1 MGKNVVAVGLSY
13 GFIEPLESTGIATTL
28 ENAFRLLEF
37 LSKRSL
43 KTTQVDRDLFNYY
56 TDNVIDQY
64 RCFVETHY
72 YLSSRD
78 DTNYW
83 KYVTDDIDYL
93 HDTTHRS
100 YRSNFLKRMIDD
112 RMLDEITK
120 DANGEDVFSG
130 DLFVC
135 AGMQYSC
142 FSNAFT
148 EINVDIKNVERSAKN
163 FQEYVNKLEMS
174 ANDAPSTYKYLKNK
188 IYDEY

>member
-1 MGKNVVAVGLSY
+1 
-13 GFIEPLESTGIATTL
+13 
-28 ENAFRLLEF
+28 
-37 LSKRSL
+37 
-43 KTTQVDRDLFNYY
+43 
-56 TDNVIDQY
+56 
-64 RCFVETHY
+64 
-72 YLSSRD
+72 
-78 DTNYW
+78 
-83 KYVTDDIDYL
+83 
-93 HDTTHRS
+93 
-100 YRSNFLKRMIDD
+100 MIDD

-135 AGMQYSC
+135 TGMQYSC

-148 EINVDIKNVERSAKN
+148 EINVDTKNVERAAKN